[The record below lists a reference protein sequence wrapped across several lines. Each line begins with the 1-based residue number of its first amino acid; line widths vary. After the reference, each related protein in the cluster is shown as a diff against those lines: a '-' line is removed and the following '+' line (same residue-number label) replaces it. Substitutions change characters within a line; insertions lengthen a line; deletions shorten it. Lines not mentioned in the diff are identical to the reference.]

1 MAAMSDS
8 LPSSIG
14 LVGAGRVAS
23 ALGAAAL
30 AAGVRVGWVA
40 GRTPTRVS
48 ALAGRLGCPGLPLS
62 GARPDVGLV
71 VVAVSDDMLEAQVDG
86 RSQGCSMLM
95 QP

>member
-1 MAAMSDS
+1 M
-8 LPSSIG
+8 
-14 LVGAGRVAS
+14 
-23 ALGAAAL
+23 
-30 AAGVRVGWVA
+30 GWVA

-71 VVAVSDDMLEAQVDG
+71 VVAVSDDMLEAHVDG
-86 RSQGCSMLM
+86 RSHGCIMLM